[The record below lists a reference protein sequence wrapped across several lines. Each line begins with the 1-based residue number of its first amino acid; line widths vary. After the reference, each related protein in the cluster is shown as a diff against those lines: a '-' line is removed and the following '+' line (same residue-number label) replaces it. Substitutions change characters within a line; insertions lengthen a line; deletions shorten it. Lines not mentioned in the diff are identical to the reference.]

1 MGDNLSKLADLLMDV
16 FLLEPE
22 EFSFELKKQE
32 IETWDSLGTVA
43 MAVGIQEEF
52 EYHFTPDEANSIRDI
67 KEIIEILKSKG
78 IKFD

>member
-1 MGDNLSKLADLLMDV
+1 
-16 FLLEPE
+16 
-22 EFSFELKKQE
+22 
-32 IETWDSLGTVA
+32 

-67 KEIIEILKSKG
+67 KETDLEILKSKG